1 MDSLLGLLTVGFLI
15 AILIAI
21 TGVGAGIVTAPLLI
35 LVLHVPVDVAV
46 GTALAY
52 SAVVKIIVVPVQM
65 WQRRVVYRVLGFM
78 LLGGVPGVFLGSLIL
93 RHLVHRGENAI
104 LNMALGLIIIVSAL
118 AHLYRHFGS
127 PLRTGA
133 MVDRPFW
140 VSAVMFPIGA
150 EVGFSS
156 AGAGALG
163 TVALLSLTSLSATH
177 VVGTDLAFGL
187 CISLLGS
194 GIHMFG
200 GAYNASLV
208 CKLGVG
214 GVVGALAGSSIAPR
228 IPNRQLRLVLSVWLL
243 LVGLKFCYEAGH

>member
-1 MDSLLGLLTVGFLI
+1 MGSLLGLLIVGFLI

-35 LVLHVPVDVAV
+35 LVLHVPVDIAV

-52 SAVVKIIVVPVQM
+52 SAVVKLVVVPVQM
-65 WQRRVVYRVLGFM
+65 WRRRVVYRVLGFM
-78 LLGGVPGVFLGSLIL
+78 LLGGVPGVVLGSLVF
-93 RHLVHRGENAI
+93 RHLALHGEKAI
-104 LNMALGLIIIVSAL
+104 LNMGLGAIIVVSSL
-118 AHLYRHFGS
+118 VNLYRHFGS
-127 PLRTGA
+127 PGTTSTT
-133 MVDRPFW
+133 VDRPFW
-140 VSAVMFPIGA
+140 VSTVMFPIGA

-163 TVALLSLTSLSATH
+163 TVALLGLTSLSAAH

-200 GAYNASLV
+200 GAYDASLV
-208 CKLGVG
+208 WKLGVG
-214 GVVGALAGSSIAPR
+214 GVAGAFAGSSIAPR
-228 IPNRQLRLVLSVWLL
+228 IPSRQLRFVLSVWLL
-243 LVGLKFCYEAGH
+243 LVGLKFCYQAGH